1 MKKKIGK
8 RIQMIRLQNNITQEQ
23 MADSLCISTSAYC
36 KLEYGETD
44 LTLTRIKRL
53 SEIFN
58 IPLMELTGRLLEGL
72 DNTSETYC
80 TNAGQKNI
88 IMERMMKDF
97 LEQSKEMMDKMMKDI
112 SRVESKMDQMESRIN
127 ELESFHLKK

>member
-1 MKKKIGK
+1 MKKKVGK

-58 IPLMELTGRLLEGL
+58 IPLLDFTRRLLEGI
-72 DNTSETYC
+72 DSVYGDEFHETIQ
-80 TNAGQKNI
+80 NNI
-88 IMERMMKDF
+88 VLERMINDF
-97 LEQSKEMMDKMMKDI
+97 LEQSKDLMDKMTKDI
-112 SRVESKMDQMESRIN
+112 SRVEGKMDKLETRIN
-127 ELESFHLKK
+127 ELESFHLRK

>member
-44 LTLTRIKRL
+44 LTITRIKRL

-58 IPLMELTGRLLEGL
+58 IPMMDLTRRLLEGL
-72 DNTSETYC
+72 DSSPEAAYSES
-80 TNAGQKNI
+80 GHSI
-88 IMERMMKDF
+88 ILERMISEFMDYNKD
-97 LEQSKEMMDKMMKDI
+97 LTDKMMKDI
-112 SRVESKMDQMESRIN
+112 SRVESRMEKIESRIN

>member
-1 MKKKIGK
+1 MKKKVGK

-58 IPLMELTGRLLEGL
+58 IPLIEFTKRLLEGIDSTL
-72 DNTSETYC
+72 DKECHVNTQ
-80 TNAGQKNI
+80 NNI
-88 IMERMMKDF
+88 VLERMINDF
-97 LEQSKEMMDKMMKDI
+97 LEQSKELREKITKDI
-112 SRVESKMDQMESRIN
+112 SRVESKMDKLETRIN
-127 ELESFHLKK
+127 ELESFHLRE

>member
-1 MKKKIGK
+1 MKKKVGK

-58 IPLMELTGRLLEGL
+58 IPLMDFTRRLLEGI
-72 DNTSETYC
+72 DSTIEREYHENTQ
-80 TNAGQKNI
+80 NNI
-88 IMERMMKDF
+88 VLERMINDF
-97 LEQSKEMMDKMMKDI
+97 LGQSKELMDKMTKDI
-112 SRVESKMDQMESRIN
+112 SRIENKMDKLETRIN